1 MGWEQG
7 LQEEGVGLAGETV
20 ALQREV
26 RLVFSDHL
34 TREGG
39 CGVGKSLPATPE
51 ADTVWV
57 CLTSIPALADPPTQP

>member
-1 MGWEQG
+1 M
-7 LQEEGVGLAGETV
+7 V
-20 ALQREV
+20 LQREV

-39 CGVGKSLPATPE
+39 CGAGKSLPATPE